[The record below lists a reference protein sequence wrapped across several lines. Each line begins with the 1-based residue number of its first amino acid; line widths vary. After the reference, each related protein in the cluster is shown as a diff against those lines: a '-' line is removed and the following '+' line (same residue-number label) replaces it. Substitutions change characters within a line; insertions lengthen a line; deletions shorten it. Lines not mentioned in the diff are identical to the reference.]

1 MLGGTT
7 AGMNNIG
14 ALGALGKP
22 EPETERA
29 VSSALVDDS
38 DMTDPV
44 QGCETG
50 TQGLKAP
57 A

>member
-38 DMTDPV
+38 DMTDP
-44 QGCETG
+44 G
-50 TQGLKAP
+50 
-57 A
+57 